1 MKSSLFVRRA
11 LLPFGL
17 AAVLATGVAMAQS
30 EPTIAQVYAAA
41 QAGQLDKAQVM
52 MQQVLVAH
60 PTSAKA
66 YFVQA
71 ELSARQGQIERARES
86 LAKAE
91 KLAPGL
97 PFEKPEA
104 VQALKNELSG
114 KASGAAG
121 LSTSSAPEQ
130 RFPWG
135 LVLLLGGAAI
145 AALVYFTRRKTVQDY
160 SAQPV
165 YASGNALNGPQGFGY
180 GNAGM
185 PPGGYYGPGQAPGSG
200 LGGRVMG
207 GLATGLAVGAGVVA
221 AEAIGR
227 NLMGGHDT
235 GAGAAGASSASSFS
249 PAENPDMGGNN
260 FGMNDT
266 GSWDDGGGG
275 FDVGGGGDGG
285 GWDS

>member
-1 MKSSLFVRRA
+1 
-11 LLPFGL
+11 
-17 AAVLATGVAMAQS
+17 MAQS
-30 EPTIAQVYAAA
+30 EPTIQQVYAAA

-60 PTSAKA
+60 PNSAKA

-71 ELSARQGQIERARES
+71 ELSARQGQFERARES

-104 VQALKNELSG
+104 VQALKSELSG
-114 KASGAAG
+114 KAAGTAG
-121 LSTSSAPEQ
+121 LSASSAPEQ
-130 RFPWG
+130 HFPWG

-160 SAQPV
+160 SALPA
-165 YASGNALNGPQGFGY
+165 YAGGNALNGPQGFGN
-180 GNAGM
+180 GTAGM
-185 PPGGYYGPGQAPGSG
+185 PPGGYYGPGQAQGTG

-227 NLMGGHDT
+227 SLMGGHDAS
-235 GAGAAGASSASSFS
+235 AGAAGASSASSFS

-260 FGMNDT
+260 FGMTDT

-275 FDVGGGGDGG
+275 FDVGGGDGGG